1 MGKVL
6 KMTQK
11 RSEIKKNRKD
21 MGKSTKNGLK
31 RVAKRQKEG
40 TFTVFFD
47 CFYGSGRPRTGSI
60 GKTWGFLGSFF
71 VFPKSGVI
79 IFRAF

>member
-31 RVAKRQKEG
+31 RVEKRQKEG

-47 CFYGSGRPRTGSI
+47 CF
-60 GKTWGFLGSFF
+60 
-71 VFPKSGVI
+71 
-79 IFRAF
+79 